1 MLLKSSSLQRKS
13 LNKNNSYFGSDNVT
27 KSESKYFNT
36 AVKMDLALISLLKNK
51 SFEYITV
58 RELCETAGVNRS
70 TFYLHYSNI
79 GDLLD
84 ETTRYLLNDFLS
96 YFSNNTKTIA
106 YNISSCE
113 RSDLIFICDKYLVP
127 YLTYIK
133 ENREVFSTAV
143 SHMNSFG
150 FEKVYTKLFNN
161 IFNPV
166 LDRFNYPAEDRKY
179 VMIYYLNGLTAIIF
193 EWLKDDCSRPIKE
206 IVEIITNCIFG
217 LNNEIKDVS
226 EK

>member
-1 MLLKSSSLQRKS
+1 M
-13 LNKNNSYFGSDNVT
+13 T
-27 KSESKYFNT
+27 KAESKYFNT

-70 TFYLHYSNI
+70 TFYLHYSNMS
-79 GDLLD
+79 DLLD
-84 ETTRYLLNDFLS
+84 ETTRYLLDNFLS
-96 YFSNNTKTIA
+96 YFSNDTKTIA
-106 YNISSCE
+106 YNIASCE
-113 RSDLIFICDKYLVP
+113 CNDLIFVRDKYLVP

-150 FEKVYTKLFNN
+150 FEKVYAKLFDN

-166 LDRFNYPAEDRKY
+166 LDRFHYPAKDRKY
-179 VMIYYLNGLTAIIF
+179 VMMYYLNGLTAIIF
-193 EWLKDDCSRPIKE
+193 EWLKDDCSRPIEE
-206 IVEIITNCIFG
+206 ISGIIINCIFG
-217 LNNEIKDVS
+217 LNNEIKDVR
-226 EK
+226 KI